1 MNGEESEPT
10 HSFHQLAEKIRQETD
25 ELILSDLVD
34 KDLLKGLQDSFV
46 EATGMV
52 VGIFD
57 NEFHSIVP
65 NSPWTRFC
73 TLVDGAVHEK
83 CLKADMEA
91 VDEALK
97 SSDPVIH
104 KCFACETAFFAAP
117 IVIQDKVM
125 GCILGGQVRTKSPD
139 VEDVKGFAREIGVD
153 EEELAKAALELRF
166 YPRDQLLAWAKLLQ
180 SIASLVADIGH
191 ERSISHR
198 IEDRAE
204 ERATALEHTAT
215 SLEEEV
221 KERTGELRMSETK
234 YKNLF
239 EQSNDAVFIHTLEGK
254 ILEVNSRVEELL
266 GYTKEELLE
275 ISIPELHTE
284 NSVPDSHKAFERIKT
299 ERSVRFDSEMIRK
312 DGTVVPVEISSR
324 IFEADDEELIQG
336 IVRDISERA
345 RFVSLLKKARDILE
359 QKVHEKTA
367 ALTASKRELEKKL
380 RDFEH
385 FEDTLFEREVKIS
398 RLEGEV
404 AQLKESL
411 AKKSGGGKEESASA
425 E

>member
-1 MNGEESEPT
+1 MSVT
-10 HSFHQLAEKIRQETD
+10 
-25 ELILSDLVD
+25 
-34 KDLLKGLQDSFV
+34 
-46 EATGMV
+46 
-52 VGIFD
+52 
-57 NEFHSIVP
+57 
-65 NSPWTRFC
+65 
-73 TLVDGAVHEK
+73 K
-83 CLKADMEA
+83 CPL
-91 VDEALK
+91 
-97 SSDPVIH
+97 
-104 KCFACETAFFAAP
+104 
-117 IVIQDKVM
+117 
-125 GCILGGQVRTKSPD
+125 
-139 VEDVKGFAREIGVD
+139 
-153 EEELAKAALELRF
+153 
-166 YPRDQLLAWAKLLQ
+166 
-180 SIASLVADIGH
+180 
-191 ERSISHR
+191 
-198 IEDRAE
+198 DRAE
-204 ERATALEHTAT
+204 ERATELEHTAE

-254 ILEVNSRVEELL
+254 ILKVNSRVEELL

-284 NSVPDSHKAFERIKT
+284 NSVPDSHEAFERIKT
-299 ERSVRFDSEMIRK
+299 ERSVRFDSEMVRK

-336 IVRDISERA
+336 IVRDISERT

-359 QKVHEKTA
+359 QKVHERTA

-385 FEDTLFEREVKIS
+385 FEDMLFEREIKIS
-398 RLEGEV
+398 KLEGEV
-404 AQLKESL
+404 ARLKKLL